1 MLRRHFISTLGAGL
15 GATCTLPL
23 FAGRSSATGQRK
35 AGLKKLVV
43 IFQRGGNDA
52 VNTLAPVGDAEQA
65 RLYREFR
72 PTLNLPAGALLSLN
86 SSAFFGFHPSFAPV
100 ADLINDGRAAFVHA
114 VGYPAMNTSH
124 FVAQSFLETAEPGNR
139 RGSGWLNRFFAADP
153 QQRAFRAVMVASNV
167 AQTMAGP
174 YTVPVSTN
182 FGLLNMPLPASLRVD
197 ERAAYAQALRTLAN
211 DAHDH
216 DVSVLTSTTHS
227 LLDMFDRFQD
237 RNAATYQPAN
247 GAEYPD
253 TNLGNNLKHAVQ
265 MLKDE
270 PSELNIEA
278 VMVNHDGYDHHAGQ
292 IAAESPTQGV
302 HADMLYELCQS
313 IKALYQDMGPS
324 AIDDVAVLVISEFGR
339 TLRQNGSL
347 GTDHGHASLAM
358 VFGGTATG
366 RVLNG
371 GGDWPGLVGNHLAWR
386 TDYRDIYWELL
397 RNHLGASTAEITAA
411 IPNHPYTPLGLL
423 G

>member
-1 MLRRHFISTLGAGL
+1 MQRRRFLSTLAAGL
-15 GATCTLPL
+15 GATCALPL
-23 FAGRSSATGQRK
+23 FARPAAATQRRK

-52 VNTLAPVGDAEQA
+52 VNTLAPVGDAGQA
-65 RLYREFR
+65 RLYRDFR
-72 PTLNLPAGALLSLN
+72 PTLHLPDNALLSLN
-86 SSAFFGFHPSFAPV
+86 ASSFFGFHPAFAPL
-100 ADLINDGRAAFVHA
+100 ADLINDGRAAFAHA
-114 VGYPAMNTSH
+114 VGYPSMNTSH

-153 QQRAFRAVMVASNV
+153 QQRSFRALMVASNV

-174 YTVPVSTN
+174 YTVPVSNN
-182 FGLLNMPLPASLRVD
+182 FGLLNMPLPASLRANEQAD
-197 ERAAYAQALRTLAN
+197 YAQALRSLASQ
-211 DAHDH
+211 AHHH
-216 DVSVLTSTTHS
+216 DVPVLENTTHG

-237 RNAATYQPAN
+237 RNADSYQPAN
-247 GAEYPD
+247 NAQYPD
-253 TNLGNNLKHAVQ
+253 SDLGRHLKHTAQ

-278 VMVNHDGYDHHAGQ
+278 VMVNHDGYDHHAAQ
-292 IAAESPTQGV
+292 IAEAGPTQGS
-302 HADMLYELCQS
+302 HANLLGDLCQS
-313 IKALYQDMGPS
+313 IKALYQDMGPT
-324 AIDDVAVLVISEFGR
+324 AVDDVVVLVVSEFGR
-339 TLRQNGSL
+339 TLRQNGSR

-371 GGDWPGLVGNHLAWR
+371 GGDWPGLVGNHLDWR

-397 RNHLGASTAEITAA
+397 RNHLGASDTEIAAA
-411 IPNHPYTPLGLL
+411 IPRHSYTPLGLL